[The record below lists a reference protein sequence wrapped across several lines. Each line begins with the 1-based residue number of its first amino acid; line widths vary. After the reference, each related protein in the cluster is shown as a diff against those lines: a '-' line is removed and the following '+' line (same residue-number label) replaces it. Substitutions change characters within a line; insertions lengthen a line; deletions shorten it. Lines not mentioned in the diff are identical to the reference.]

1 MFLKR
6 CEIENFRSI
15 KSLRIG
21 MDNKLQ
27 ILVGMNEAGKSNILK
42 ALSMMDPELDSDE
55 DDIRDIAHDE
65 DPVTVAHIRF
75 IFGLEKND
83 TKFIFSQLKPFF
95 QAKDFNQEF
104 LLKNKEIFSLQQF
117 CDFKKEGIYET
128 NLIKKTKTFSHYSIK
143 LHNFIASSFWRK
155 VPIAWKGYEEFTS
168 KTFKYISI
176 RDYPE
181 HKDDST
187 LEEVKPDEINTFVG
201 SQIMSFVEK
210 NLFDCVVWKY
220 SENNLLPSRIDI
232 ASFKKDPDTCEPLRN
247 IFYLSGYNDIST
259 SLDGA
264 AAKTN
269 GMKNLLRKVS
279 ENATTHLRKVWPEYK
294 GISIELTENGNH
306 IDAGIQDEFNFYSF
320 ARRSDGFKR
329 FITFLLMI
337 SAKVKAEY
345 LTDTL
350 IIIDEPDI
358 GLHPSGVQ
366 YLRDEL
372 KKISKNNIVFVASH
386 SIFMIDKDRIDT
398 HLIIKKEK
406 EETTLTSNYSSN
418 MLDEEVIYKAMGYSF
433 YEMLKKKNV
442 VFEGWSDKRTF
453 QIWLASNQ
461 LSTAEKSKWK
471 SIGLVHAFGA
481 KDVQRVS
488 GHLEDFDREYLIISD
503 ADKPALDWQKRFEGK
518 GSWLTYKDLG
528 FADKDTI
535 EDFLSE
541 IYVNELIMSVLKKE
555 QLTDGVVIPD
565 GVTFNLKLEY
575 IKSTLN
581 LDKPESERIKRLIK
595 NAIFESLK
603 SDKIELKDL
612 FNKINE
618 KI

>member
-1 MFLKR
+1 
-6 CEIENFRSI
+6 
-15 KSLRIG
+15 
-21 MDNKLQ
+21 
-27 ILVGMNEAGKSNILK
+27 
-42 ALSMMDPELDSDE
+42 
-55 DDIRDIAHDE
+55 
-65 DPVTVAHIRF
+65 
-75 IFGLEKND
+75 
-83 TKFIFSQLKPFF
+83 
-95 QAKDFNQEF
+95 
-104 LLKNKEIFSLQQF
+104 
-117 CDFKKEGIYET
+117 
-128 NLIKKTKTFSHYSIK
+128 
-143 LHNFIASSFWRK
+143 
-155 VPIAWKGYEEFTS
+155 
-168 KTFKYISI
+168 
-176 RDYPE
+176 
-181 HKDDST
+181 
-187 LEEVKPDEINTFVG
+187 
-201 SQIMSFVEK
+201 
-210 NLFDCVVWKY
+210 
-220 SENNLLPSRIDI
+220 
-232 ASFKKDPDTCEPLRN
+232 
-247 IFYLSGYNDIST
+247 
-259 SLDGA
+259 
-264 AAKTN
+264 
-269 GMKNLLRKVS
+269 
-279 ENATTHLRKVWPEYK
+279 
-294 GISIELTENGNH
+294 
-306 IDAGIQDEFNFYSF
+306 
-320 ARRSDGFKR
+320 
-329 FITFLLMI
+329 
-337 SAKVKAEY
+337 
-345 LTDTL
+345 
-350 IIIDEPDI
+350 
-358 GLHPSGVQ
+358 
-366 YLRDEL
+366 
-372 KKISKNNIVFVASH
+372 
-386 SIFMIDKDRIDT
+386 
-398 HLIIKKEK
+398 
-406 EETTLTSNYSSN
+406 